1 MSADKIR
8 LGDIIDD
15 YCPRCRLLLNHAVA
29 SVVDEEV
36 RKVTCQT
43 CHDEHAYRHGQEPK
57 RKKKQQAT
65 SLFDQVLGN
74 LPSAEPSPPATTS
87 PTPPS
92 PTRTSKKRSGD
103 EPRYIM
109 RHPGRKKR

>member
-43 CHDEHAYRHGQEPK
+43 CHDEHAYRHGREPK

-74 LPSAEPSPPATTS
+74 IPSAEPSPPASTS

-92 PTRTSKKRSGD
+92 KKRSD
-103 EPRYIM
+103 NEPRYIS

>member
-8 LGDIIDD
+8 LGDTIDD

-74 LPSAEPSPPATTS
+74 IPSAEPSPPA
-87 PTPPS
+87 PPS

>member
-8 LGDIIDD
+8 LGDTIDD

-29 SVVDEEV
+29 SVVDKEV

-43 CHDEHAYRHGQEPK
+43 CHDEHAYKRGQEPK

-74 LPSAEPSPPATTS
+74 ISSAEPSPPA
-87 PTPPS
+87 PS
-92 PTRTSKKRSGD
+92 PSSSSPSKKRSGD
-103 EPRYIM
+103 EPRYIS